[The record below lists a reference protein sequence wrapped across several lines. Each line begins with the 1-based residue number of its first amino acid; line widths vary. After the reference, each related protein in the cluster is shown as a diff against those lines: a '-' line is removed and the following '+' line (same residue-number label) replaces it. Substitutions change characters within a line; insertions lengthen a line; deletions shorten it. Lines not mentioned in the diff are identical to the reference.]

1 MQSKNLLLQV
11 QGKNAADR
19 LRDRLEHAIEDQSGE
34 LGSWMILAAALAA
47 AAVAV
52 AGILG
57 PWLSEKASDITS
69 N

>member
-1 MQSKNLLLQV
+1 MQGKNLLLQV
-11 QGKNAADR
+11 QGKNAADQ
-19 LRDRLEHAIEDQSGE
+19 LRDRLEHAIKDQSGE

-52 AGILG
+52 AALLG
-57 PWLSEKASDITS
+57 PWLSNKASAITA

>member
-1 MQSKNLLLQV
+1 MQSKTLVLQV
-11 QGKNAADR
+11 QSKNAADQ
-19 LRDRLEHAIEDQSGE
+19 LRDRLDQAVRNESGE

-52 AGILG
+52 AALLG
-57 PWLSEKASDITS
+57 PWLIEKANSITA